1 MHFLETYP
9 MKNSL
14 SHILELPVRVSAT
27 AVFWLACSV
36 PAWAQPAAPVAP
48 VAPVSLVVTVNGE
61 LQEAERGELLLREF
75 MGRGAADSPQLRAAV
90 RETLINQAVMS
101 QEAIK
106 QELNKLPLVKAR
118 LALAEQNALA
128 QMWQQKTIQDAQV
141 SDADIQA
148 EYDRQVKAMGSQEFR
163 VRHVLLA
170 DETKAKQILAKLK
183 DGAKF
188 ETMAGESSMDKVTA
202 AQGGLSDWMPE
213 GRLMPEV
220 FAAIKGLKNGQLVTQ
235 PVKTAS
241 GWQVLRLEEKRP
253 AQALSLDAAKPQIR
267 LALAQRQV
275 QVRLNAL
282 KEAAKIN

>member
-1 MHFLETYP
+1 
-9 MKNSL
+9 MKNSTPHFLVLPMRLAIVAGVL
-14 SHILELPVRVSAT
+14 S
-27 AVFWLACSV
+27 ACSV
-36 PAWAQPAAPVAP
+36 HIWAQPKAAVAP
-48 VAPVSLVVTVNGE
+48 APAAPVSLVVTVNGQLQAAE
-61 LQEAERGELLLREF
+61 LGDLLLREF
-75 MGRGAADSPQLRAAV
+75 MGRGVADSPQLRAAV

-101 QEAIK
+101 QDAVK

-128 QMWQQKTIQDAQV
+128 QVWQQKAIQDAQV
-141 SDADIQA
+141 SDAEIQA
-148 EYDRQVKAMGSQEFR
+148 EYDRQVKVMGSQEFR

-188 ETMAGESSMDKVTA
+188 ETMAAESSLDKVTA
-202 AQGGLSDWMPE
+202 AQGGLSEWMPE

-253 AQALSLDAAKPQIR
+253 SQPLSLDVVKPQIR

-275 QVRLNAL
+275 QIRLGAL
-282 KEAAKIN
+282 KDSAKIN

>member
-1 MHFLETYP
+1 MKKSMPHF
-9 MKNSL
+9 
-14 SHILELPVRVSAT
+14 LELPVHLSAT
-27 AVFWLACSV
+27 AVFLLAFSV
-36 PAWAQPAAPVAP
+36 PIWAQPAAAAAP
-48 VAPVSLVVTVNGE
+48 TAPVSLAVTVNGE
-61 LQEAERGELLLREF
+61 LQVAERGELLLREF
-75 MGRGAADSPQLRAAV
+75 MGRGAADSPQLRANV

-101 QEAIK
+101 QEAIQ

-118 LALAEQNALA
+118 LALAEQNVLALV
-128 QMWQQKTIQDAQV
+128 WQQKAIQDAQI

-148 EYDRQVKAMGSQEFR
+148 EYDNQVKAMGSQEFR

-188 ETMAGESSMDKVTA
+188 EIMAGESSMDKVTA

-253 AQALSLDAAKPQIR
+253 AQPLSLDAVKPQIR

>member
-1 MHFLETYP
+1 

>member
-1 MHFLETYP
+1 
-9 MKNSL
+9 MKNSMPYL
-14 SHILELPVRVSAT
+14 LDLPARLTVSA
-27 AVFWLACSV
+27 VLLLACSF
-36 PAWAQPAAPVAP
+36 PTWAQPTTGVAPAAPV
-48 VAPVSLVVTVNGE
+48 SWVVTVNGE
-61 LQEAERGELLLREF
+61 LQSAERGELLLREF
-75 MGRGAADSPQLRAAV
+75 MGRGAVDSPQLRAAV

-101 QEAIK
+101 QEAIQ

-118 LALAEQNALA
+118 LALAEQNVLALV
-128 QMWQQKTIQDAQV
+128 WQQKAIQDAQI
-141 SDADIQA
+141 SDAEIQT
-148 EYDRQVKAMGSQEFR
+148 EYDNQVKAMGSQEYR

-170 DETKAKQILAKLK
+170 DETKAKQILTKIK

-188 ETMAGESSMDKVTA
+188 ETMAGESSLDKVTA
-202 AQGGLSDWMPE
+202 AQGGLSEWMPE

-220 FAAIKGLKNGQLVTQ
+220 FAAIKGLKNGQLAAQ

-253 AQALSLDAAKPQIR
+253 AQPLSLEAAKPQIR

-282 KEAAKIN
+282 KAAAKIN

>member
-1 MHFLETYP
+1 
-9 MKNSL
+9 MKKSL
-14 SHILELPVRVSAT
+14 PHCFDLPVRATVT
-27 AVFWLACSV
+27 AVFLLACAA
-36 PAWAQPAAPVAP
+36 PTWAQTAAAAAPVVAP
-48 VAPVSLVVTVNGE
+48 AAPVSLVVTVNGE

-101 QEAIK
+101 QDAIK

-118 LALAEQNALA
+118 LALTEQNALA
-128 QMWQQKTIQDAQV
+128 QAWQQKAIQDAQI
-141 SDADIQA
+141 SDADIKA
-148 EYDRQVKAMGSQEFR
+148 EYDSQVKAMGSQEYR

-170 DETKAKQILAKLK
+170 DETKAKQILAKIK
-183 DGAKF
+183 VGAKF
-188 ETMAGESSMDKVTA
+188 ETMAGESSLDKVTA
-202 AQGGLSDWMPE
+202 AQGGLSEWMPE

-220 FAAIKGLKNGQLVTQ
+220 FAAIKGLKNGQLVPQ

-253 AQALSLDAAKPQIR
+253 SQPLSLDAAKPQIR

-282 KEAAKIN
+282 KAAAKIN